1 MNKDPQKLK
10 QLPIHLTDEDAERFA
25 DEADLSE
32 YDLSVGVPFD
42 QFVEMKRKD
51 SSIHLRLPQSQ
62 LVAVKAAAKKQGVP
76 YTRLIRHFIDQGMRM
91 L

>member
-1 MNKDPQKLK
+1 MNDEKQKLK
-10 QLPIHLTDEDAERFA
+10 KLPLHLTDEDAERFV

-32 YDLSVGVPFD
+32 YDLSGGVPFD
-42 QFVEMKRKD
+42 KFFEMKKKD

-62 LVAVKAAAKKQGVP
+62 LVALKEAAKKQGVP
-76 YTRLIRHFIDQGMRM
+76 YTRLIRHFIDQGIRM